1 MLDSN
6 VRWYSELRNRWSR
19 QSPKVRMQS
28 QESDRVT
35 LVVLILKK
43 AQILFLLCIR
53 SVCIHLD
60 KLEGQLNKIH
70 NTQKWI
76 EMRKNMNKS
85 SDYCDTYL
93 LNNICRCFITRIL
106 NLIVIEFKAHFSKAT
121 HIWILYSPVLFFTVN
136 IQIKCTR
143 KVNS

>member
-1 MLDSN
+1 MCDGTLNSEIDGHAKAKVQRFACS
-6 VRWYSELRNRWSR
+6 RKSPIGWLWWYLF
-19 QSPKVRMQS
+19 K
-28 QESDRVT
+28 
-35 LVVLILKK
+35 KK